1 MYDLVQSP
9 FSLNVSTDVARC
21 FLKAVHR
28 HCPKKSPF
36 HKIFN
41 RNNVKVSYSTMPNMQ
56 SIIRGHNNRILKEDR
71 NDQQPAEAKS
81 CNCRIKPECPMHGQR
96 LDSSIVYRADGIATQ
111 LIRNSSMACIPRTRS
126 SNDTTATS
134 PYSGMTG
141 MRRTRSYPSMCGR

>member
-21 FLKAVHR
+21 FLKAVDR

-56 SIIRGHNNRILKEDR
+56 SIIRGHNNRISKEDS
-71 NDQQPAEAKS
+71 NDQQPAEVKS
-81 CNCRIKPECPMHGQR
+81 CNCRSKPECPVHGQC
-96 LDSSIVYRADGIATQ
+96 LDSSIV
-111 LIRNSSMACIPRTRS
+111 
-126 SNDTTATS
+126 
-134 PYSGMTG
+134 
-141 MRRTRSYPSMCGR
+141 